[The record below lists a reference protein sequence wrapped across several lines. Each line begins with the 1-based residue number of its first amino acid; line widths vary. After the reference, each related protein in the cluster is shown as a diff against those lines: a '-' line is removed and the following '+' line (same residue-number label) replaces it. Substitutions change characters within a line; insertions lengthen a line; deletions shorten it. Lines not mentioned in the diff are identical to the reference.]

1 MAHDSYKTA
10 PECELTC
17 PCRTASR
24 ETPDADRIYQM
35 DGAVRASSL
44 TEGVPGS
51 LDMVAQ
57 FDAMV
62 AARRAGGV
70 GSATADTT
78 RASTLESET
87 APTVPPVSPPPKR
100 KSKGPRCIENIP
112 TDGRKVAHQCRNRAK
127 YGDYCVLHSRTTP
140 DESLESFPA
149 ALIEPAADP
158 FQW

>member
-87 APTVPPVSPPPKR
+87 TASVPPVSPRKKR
-100 KSKGPRCIENIP
+100 RTKSEMQEFRADKARQIE
-112 TDGRKVAHQCRNRAK
+112 AS
-127 YGDYCVLHSRTTP
+127 YHSLVPAETREWLDAP
-140 DESLESFPA
+140 DPLLQQILESHDDSA
-149 ALIEPAADP
+149 
-158 FQW
+158 

>member
-51 LDMVAQ
+51 LDLVAE
-57 FDAMV
+57 FDRLA
-62 AARRAGGV
+62 AESRARRAGGV
-70 GSATADTT
+70 GSATADTGT
-78 RASTLESET
+78 VPGSGASGD
-87 APTVPPVSPPPKR
+87 APPVSPSPEKKLRVPSKKELKR
-100 KSKGPRCIENIP
+100 RKAERE
-112 TDGRKVAHQCRNRAK
+112 GRAM
-127 YGDYCVLHSRTTP
+127 TP
-140 DESLESFPA
+140 SWLLE
-149 ALIEPAADP
+149 EDP
-158 FQW
+158 MVQAILETPHEDT